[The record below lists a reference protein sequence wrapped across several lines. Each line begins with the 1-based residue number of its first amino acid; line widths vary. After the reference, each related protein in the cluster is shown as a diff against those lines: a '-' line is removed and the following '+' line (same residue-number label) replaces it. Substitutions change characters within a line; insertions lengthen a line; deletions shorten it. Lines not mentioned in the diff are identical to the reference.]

1 MSYLISIITVNLN
14 NLSGLKKTLQSV
26 LEQDYPEIEYLIID
40 GGSIDG
46 SAEFIKSNENKFSYW
61 ISEKD
66 SGIYDAM
73 NKGIAKA
80 KGEYLLFLNS
90 GDFFSSKE
98 SISKLIYG
106 NSNYDIIYGNIAM
119 NKTSSLEVV
128 KYPANLSLNYF
139 RYATLPHQA
148 SLIKK
153 NLFLNYGN
161 YITYF
166 KIVSD
171 WAFFCDV
178 IMKHKATYKHV
189 DEVITIFDITGISS
203 QPSSGII
210 IRHEIVQHFKKEY
223 WIYFYYFKML
233 WAVKYYPN
241 RLLKE
246 FGLN

>member
-153 NLFLNYGN
+153 NLFLNFGN
-161 YITYF
+161 YITHF

-223 WIYFYYFKML
+223 WFYFYYFKML

>member
-1 MSYLISIITVNLN
+1 LN

-153 NLFLNYGN
+153 NLFLNFGN
-161 YITYF
+161 YITHF

-223 WIYFYYFKML
+223 WFYFYYFKML